1 MNTNTPTRRTRTAG
15 HCSYCN
21 ETNHNIGTCDA
32 YIESIHQAYL
42 DEYIH
47 SPNPSLFPPHGRD
60 ISMTHLRLLARKI
73 GFPIFNPRIERVESY
88 FGRMHNHYVHLGNA
102 ERQRIRN
109 ERNERFLQAHQYA
122 QEERRTRRVLP
133 ESFGSPSL
141 RDRREV
147 EGVRAVGTPPSQA
160 SPMSLYYPQYNS
172 PPNAPARNVEPLRN
186 VNLRDIAPQ
195 NFHDIFEEIIVANRI
210 QWEEREEERR
220 KTTVQL
226 HLEPAKFALKSASSE
241 CPVCYESADNMVMT
255 KCDHLFCQTCMLQM
269 IRLNC
274 YDLSCA
280 LCRSSVKDVYVHS
293 DESMESMFMA

>member
-1 MNTNTPTRRTRTAG
+1 MNTSTRNRLR

-21 ETNHNIGTCDA
+21 ETAHTISTCDA

-42 DEYIH
+42 DEYTH
-47 SPNPSLFPPHGRD
+47 SPNPTLFLPHGRD
-60 ISMTHLRLLARKI
+60 ISISHLRLLARKI
-73 GFPIFNPRIERVESY
+73 RFPIFNPRIESIHSY
-88 FGRMHNHYVHLGNA
+88 LDRIHRHYIHLGNM
-102 ERQRIRN
+102 ERQRRRD
-109 ERNERFLQAHQYA
+109 ERNERFLQEHQAA
-122 QEERRTRRVLP
+122 QAAQRRRLRRVLP
-133 ESFGSPSL
+133 DSFLSFS
-141 RDRREV
+141 EV
-147 EGVRAVGTPPSQA
+147 EGVEAVGSSPSA
-160 SPMSLYYPQYNS
+160 LYFPQYDNLDGPFS
-172 PPNAPARNVEPLRN
+172 PPARNIEHLRN

-195 NFHDIFEEIIVANRI
+195 NLHNLFEEIIVANRL
-210 QWEEREEERR
+210 QREEIETERR

-226 HLEPAKFALKSASSE
+226 HMEPARFESKGASSE

-293 DESMESMFMA
+293 DESMDMMFHA